1 MRKMIINELERL
13 RATRNY
19 LWTFKQWIA
28 FYNELNPKEQEMF
41 SKEIMGLISNGIL
54 IEERDGSVINYRLTD
69 KGFDIIYS

>member
-1 MRKMIINELERL
+1 MIINELERL

>member
-1 MRKMIINELERL
+1 MRGLIINELERL
-13 RATRNY
+13 SATRNY

-54 IEERDGSVINYRLTD
+54 IEELDGSVINYRLTD

>member
-1 MRKMIINELERL
+1 MIINELERL

-19 LWTFKQWIA
+19 LWTFKQWIV

-41 SKEIMGLISNGIL
+41 SKEIMGLISSGIL
-54 IEERDGSVINYRLTD
+54 IEERDESAVNYRLTD